1 VVYFTVYMKGVM
13 TTPRRKGDS
22 VTVRER
28 LVPDQRRLDVLVDR
42 VRLEVENGTLPSA
55 QIAVHVDGREYAFE
69 TFGDATPA
77 TRYVLQST
85 GRTILAGLLWKLI
98 SDGLL
103 DPGRTVASYIP
114 EFATNGKDSVT
125 VEQVVTHVGGFPLAP
140 LGYPA
145 MLEREDRL
153 AAFAKWRLTYEPGT
167 ELQFHLTSAAWV
179 IAELCERLTG
189 QPIRDY
195 LKSMTGPL
203 GLKSIEIGPPVER
216 QHDVARFVRTDGGSD
231 DDVYAWGPWYLA
243 RPEILAAGE
252 PSHSTVATASDLAG
266 WYQALMN
273 SELWRRDVVDD
284 ALRIRVTLPVTGER
298 GGTPSVPGNVGLFI
312 LLAGDDGL
320 SHGFLPTAT
329 GPRTFG
335 HGGAA
340 CQIGFADPD
349 TGLSFAFLTNGYPST
364 GYEQSRKGLN
374 RIINIGNLAADCFS

>member
-1 VVYFTVYMKGVM
+1 VTERVRR
-13 TTPRRKGDS
+13 TPD
-22 VTVRER
+22 
-28 LVPDQRRLDVLVDR
+28 PRRLDVLIDR
-42 VRLEVENGTLPSA
+42 CRLEVENGALPSA
-55 QIAVHVDGREYAFE
+55 QLAVYVDGHQYACE
-69 TFGDATPA
+69 TFGAATPD

-85 GRTILAGLLWKLI
+85 GRSVVAGVLWKLV

-103 DPGRTVASYIP
+103 DVARPVSSYIP

-140 LGYPA
+140 LAYPQ
-145 MLEREDRL
+145 MLHREERL
-153 AAFAKWRLTYEPGT
+153 KAFAKWRLTYVPGA

-179 IAELCERLTG
+179 IGELCERLTG
-189 QPIRDY
+189 HSIRDY
-195 LKSMTGPL
+195 LRSLTEPL
-203 GLKSIEIGPPVER
+203 GLQSIEIGPPIDR
-216 QHDVARFVRTDGGSD
+216 QHDVAPFMRTDDGSD
-231 DDVYAWGPWYLA
+231 GEPYPWGPWYLA

-252 PSHSTVATASDLAG
+252 PSHSMVATAADLAG
-266 WYQALMN
+266 WYQALIS
-273 SELWRRDVVDD
+273 SELWRREVVED

-329 GPRTFG
+329 SPRTFG
-335 HGGAA
+335 HGGAP
-340 CQIGFADPD
+340 CQLGFADPD

-364 GYEQSRKGLN
+364 GYEQSRIGQN